1 MNQRLLKTIIKQ
13 VLLTEAPI
21 DVWKAKNRS
30 LPSEQLSQAEKYFVD
45 LTGKYNALLH
55 PIAKDLTKL
64 NFEQLET
71 LYKAVEMAKNKNL
84 KTPFVQWLTKQ
95 LKQLPDLSLQQVIED
110 YIPPLLS
117 LQKNKEKF
125 EPNFLQNLE
134 SIEQLNQA
142 LNQKVSSD
150 DLAVSEEQLGKI
162 AEENGWILYMPHT
175 TEASCE
181 IGKTGGRRDTTWC
194 TTRSDSSNMFLNYTA
209 NSVKN
214 IILFYVVKKGIN
226 AETNPFAKMSIG
238 FIDGKPLFDNGDG
251 GVSVNADN
259 GNLTQKKFEQVLGE
273 DLADKFLG
281 LMQEK
286 ASSLGGEHPSKEEF
300 RKLIKNPKA
309 LRAKIDSFA
318 KDENGQELRTNF
330 INSVFDYRNFFSP
343 ETLNVLAGLI
353 EEDDAWVRREVAQ
366 HPTTPSE
373 ILNILVK
380 DTNLTVREEAAAHPN
395 LPIETLNDLA
405 NDKEPHIRKM
415 VAGSLKAF
423 PKTLNFLAA
432 DKNYDVRMNVASNPN
447 TPPETLNYL
456 VANNTHL
463 ANSHITQGV
472 AKNPSTP
479 SETLSRL
486 TQSNNIDIKMAA
498 VSNPSTP
505 PETLSALAETK
516 LTGGVLK
523 AIAGNPSTPPETL
536 SRLVAKHQNNVFISS
551 TVAINPN
558 TPIETLNDL
567 ANNTDSFVRSYVA
580 INPSTPPTIL
590 SKLGEDADHYVRLDV
605 ALNKNTPIKTLNLLA
620 ADTSY
625 QISNAASQTLKI
637 KSNNLTETLMLEK
650 IINEKTPP
658 KVLAALSKDKYKNV
672 RNAAVKTLN
681 VLKTKPVVEA
691 IIMEKVW
698 RKLLKSI

>member
-1 MNQRLLKTIIKQ
+1 MLLKKI
-13 VLLTEAPI
+13 LFEAPI
-21 DVWKAKNRS
+21 DVWKNKNTDIS
-30 LPSEQLSQAEKYFVD
+30 NQQTAQAEVYFTD
-45 LTGKYNALLH
+45 LTGKYNASLH
-55 PIAKDLTKL
+55 SVVKDLTNL

-71 LYKAVEMAKNKNL
+71 LHKAIEKAKSKNL
-84 KTPFVQWLTKQ
+84 KSPFVQWLTKN
-95 LKQLPDLSLQQVIED
+95 LKQKKLNLQQVIED

-162 AEENGWILYMPHT
+162 AEENGWVLYMPHT

-353 EEDDAWVRREVAQ
+353 EDDDAWVRREVAQ

-380 DTNLTVREEAAAHPN
+380 DTNITVKEEAAVHPN
-395 LPIETLNDLA
+395 LPIEILNDLA
-405 NDKEPHIRKM
+405 NDKEPYIRKM

-423 PKTLNFLAA
+423 PKTLNFLAT
-432 DKNYDVRMNVASNPN
+432 DKNYEVRSNVAANPNTPSETLDYLTGQNNRDVTRNVATNPN
-447 TPPETLNYL
+447 TPPETL
-456 VANNTHL
+456 
-463 ANSHITQGV
+463 
-472 AKNPSTP
+472 
-479 SETLSRL
+479 SRL
-486 TQSNNIDIKMAA
+486 TQDRNFDIVMAA

-516 LTGGVLK
+516 LTGDVLK
-523 AIAGNPSTPPETL
+523 AIAGNPSTPSETL

-551 TVAINPN
+551 TVARNPS

-650 IINEKTPP
+650 IIYDDVNNLEEKI
-658 KVLAALSKDKYKNV
+658 LSYLIFN
-672 RNAAVKTLN
+672 N
-681 VLKTKPVVEA
+681 
-691 IIMEKVW
+691 
-698 RKLLKSI
+698 